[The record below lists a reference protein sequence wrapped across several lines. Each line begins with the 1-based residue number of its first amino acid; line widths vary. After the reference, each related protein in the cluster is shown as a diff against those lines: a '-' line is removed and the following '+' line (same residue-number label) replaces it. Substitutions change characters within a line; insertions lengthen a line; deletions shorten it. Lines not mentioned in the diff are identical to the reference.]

1 MKLERCVDCRRLM
14 PIERLTKYVDTPACK
29 GEFGCKK
36 KFKRECIEV
45 RYAEDPPS
53 EVRKEEALKR
63 FAI

>member
-1 MKLERCVDCRRLM
+1 M